1 MAWSLFWGFLS
12 QNKLRSVSARKRE
25 RDRCRKGAAER
36 PGFTGI
42 WSFELPAMADIS
54 EKFGQPGGSLVEL
67 EEGKRRRERG
77 GFIGTGEWDE
87 TPGH

>member
-42 WSFELPAMADIS
+42 WSFELPAMADIG
-54 EKFGQPGGSLVEL
+54 EKFLQPGGVSGRGMERAMVE
-67 EEGKRRRERG
+67 EVQ
-77 GFIGTGEWDE
+77 GFL
-87 TPGH
+87 